1 MGPEHGRL
9 AQVETMLLGN
19 REDVVHPR
27 GGMDVVANGLV
38 IPHLG
43 EEGPEIS
50 GGHAAQ
56 RESPLHAEEDVLF
69 WLRLPMKLHVA
80 NAVAVSLLSTAVL
93 VLAFKDKTCPSPT
106 PAAGIQTAPTAQGP
120 GAANPTPPAQAR
132 PQRQRRELGKF

>member
-19 REDVVHPR
+19 REDVVHTR
-27 GGMDVVANGLV
+27 GGVDVVANGLV
-38 IPHLG
+38 IAHLG

-93 VLAFKDKTCPSPT
+93 VLAFKEDRCEPL
-106 PAAGIQTAPTAQGP
+106 APTAAPQ
-120 GAANPTPPAQAR
+120 ATAQPTPQPAAPR
-132 PQRQRRELGKF
+132 PRIRRELGKF

>member
-19 REDVVHPR
+19 REDVVHTR
-27 GGMDVVANGLV
+27 GGVDVVANGLV

-50 GGHAAQ
+50 GGHAA
-56 RESPLHAEEDVLF
+56 RTGRPLHAEEDVLF

-93 VLAFKDKTCPSPT
+93 VLAFKEDRCEPPT
-106 PAAGIQTAPTAQGP
+106 PTLSNRASHIPVFSQSNILTP
-120 GAANPTPPAQAR
+120 GVR
-132 PQRQRRELGKF
+132 S

>member
-19 REDVVHPR
+19 REDVVHTR

-80 NAVAVSLLSTAVL
+80 NAVAVSLLSAAVL
-93 VLAFKDKTCPSPT
+93 VLAFKGDRCEPPT
-106 PAAGIQTAPTAQGP
+106 PTAAPQATAQ
-120 GAANPTPPAQAR
+120 PTPQPAAQR
-132 PQRQRRELGKF
+132 PRIQRELGKF